1 MKTAESI
8 KPIKSILV
16 LTDFSRN
23 AKNATDHAILLAE
36 QLHADILLFNSFLIP
51 DPGFDSWTSGD
62 HALLSQQSKINLD
75 KEVARL
81 DDVMK
86 HYGKEF
92 KPKIHSLSNEGTIAE
107 NVCEIITEKKNIL
120 MVVMGGCKANGND
133 DVLFGVEITQILNK
147 VKCPTMIVP
156 ESESLLCNA
165 SLFI

>member
-1 MKTAESI
+1 MKTS
-8 KPIKSILV
+8 KSILV
-16 LTDFSRN
+16 LTDFSRS
-23 AKNATDHAILLAE
+23 AKNAADYAALLAK

-51 DPGFDSWTSGD
+51 DPGFDSWTSAD
-62 HALLSQQSKINLD
+62 HALLSQQSKMNLD

-81 DDVMK
+81 DDVIK

-92 KPKIHSLSNEGTIAE
+92 RPKVNCLSNEGTIAE

-133 DVLFGVEITQILNK
+133 DVLFGAEITEVLNK

-156 ESESLLCNA
+156 ESECLLC
-165 SLFI
+165 